1 METIEQMAER
11 HIRESE
17 ADLVHIDVLMKRAQK
32 MSANAADQVEA
43 ERLLDQAM
51 RQRAKLDLHLAALR
65 SKQESDYDKLAEE
78 GKRFKETLEKYGR
91 ILKSCWLP
99 GFDCQTV
106 AKMDNPRGLLRGAA
120 VGKDCLL
127 WSLLL
132 HLWIAQPVHGNAL
145 NAHVLEHWGLQSAKS
160 PLSDGLV

>member
-51 RQRAKLDLHLAALR
+51 RQRAKLDMHLAALK
-65 SKQESDYDKLAEE
+65 SKQESDYKKLADE
-78 GKRFKETLEKYGR
+78 GKRFKETLEKIR
-91 ILKSCWLP
+91 SNIEVMLASWL
-99 GFDCQTV
+99 
-106 AKMDNPRGLLRGAA
+106 
-120 VGKDCLL
+120 
-127 WSLLL
+127 
-132 HLWIAQPVHGNAL
+132 
-145 NAHVLEHWGLQSAKS
+145 
-160 PLSDGLV
+160 